1 MFLAHSKWNVSIIK
15 IITTKHTL
23 QFMNTK
29 TRVACMAAVA
39 LVAGLSACNNSTDNS
54 NNLPTETKSAPPP
67 KADIKLPAGFSATI
81 VADSLGHLRHLAIN
95 TNGDVYASLS
105 SLKDGKGILML
116 SDTNKD
122 GSLDKKTSFADYPG
136 TGIAIK
142 NGYLYSASNTGVFRY
157 KLNDKGEVIDP
168 VKPEEI
174 VHGLV
179 DRNRDNSKSIAID
192 DQNNLYVTV
201 GSYSDACREE
211 GSGKGIA
218 GCPLLDSV
226 GGIWQFKADKLHQSY
241 GDAVHYVRG
250 IKNAVGIA
258 WNTNTHS
265 LFATQHGRGQFD
277 DKFPQYYTSKQSGEL
292 PAETLYEL
300 HQGSDA
306 GWPFVYYDPFQ
317 KKLILAPE
325 YGGDGKKTADK
336 KYQEP
341 VVAFPAHL
349 APDDLLFYTGN
360 MFPEKYKNGAFIA
373 FHAQS
378 PELKQGYFVAFVPF
392 KDGKP
397 SGDWE
402 IFADN
407 FAGEDLRNPTGPAEH
422 RPTGLAQG
430 PDGALYVS
438 DDMKGDI
445 FRIAYNNEKK

>member
-1 MFLAHSKWNVSIIK
+1 
-15 IITTKHTL
+15 
-23 QFMNTK
+23 MNTK
-29 TRVACMAAVA
+29 IRVVCLAAATLTV
-39 LVAGLSACNNSTDNS
+39 GLSACNNSTDSS
-54 NNLPTETKSAPPP
+54 NNLPTETKSVSAP

-81 VADSLGHLRHLAIN
+81 VADSLGHLRHIAIN

-116 SDTNKD
+116 SDTDKN
-122 GSLDKKTSFADYPG
+122 GSLDKKTGFADYPG

-157 KLNDKGEVIDP
+157 KLNDQGAVIAPDQA
-168 VKPEEI
+168 EEI
-174 VHGLV
+174 VQGLL
-179 DRNRDNSKSIAID
+179 DRGRDNSKSIAID

-201 GSYSDACREE
+201 GSYSDACRQE
-211 GSGKGIA
+211 GSGKGIP

-226 GGIWQFKADKLHQSY
+226 GGVWQFKADKLHQSY
-241 GDAVHYVRG
+241 GDAVHYAKG
-250 IKNAVGIA
+250 IKNAVGLA

-277 DKFPQYYTSKQSGEL
+277 DKFPQYYTSKQSQDL

-325 YGGDGKKTADK
+325 YGGDGKETGSK
-336 KYQEP
+336 KYQDP
-341 VVAFPAHL
+341 IVAFPAHL

-360 MFPEKYKNGAFIA
+360 MFPEKYKNGALIA
-373 FHAQS
+373 FHGQS
-378 PELKQGYFVAFVPF
+378 PSLKEGYLVAFVPF

-397 SGDWE
+397 SGEWE

-407 FAGEDLRNPTGPAEH
+407 FAGEDLKNSTGIIQY

-438 DDMKGDI
+438 DDLKGAI
-445 FRIAYNNEKK
+445 FRITYTEEKK